1 MAAAVVTVLA
11 IVLFGSA
18 PAASSAASPAS
29 SGGAVP
35 RQVEEEPEQLSAL
48 DAVILGLVE
57 GITEYLPVSSTG
69 HLVVTG
75 ELLDLGTTD
84 ASKAAIDSYTV
95 IIQFG
100 AILAVLILYRKRVAD
115 VLLGVV
121 GRSDSGRR
129 LLIALLVAFLPFGI
143 IGLLFNESVDEHLLK
158 PAPIAVAWIVGGLV
172 ILFLIDRL
180 RRDATIGTALEEIS
194 VRQAAIIGIVQVLAL
209 WPGVS
214 RSLVTIIAA
223 LLVGLRLVAAVEFSF
238 LLGLVTLSSASIF
251 SAVRDGP
258 AVVDAYGLA
267 MPALGIV
274 VAAVSAAAAVTSLV
288 AYLNRRDLKVF
299 GWYRLAI
306 GIATFALIGANV
318 L

>member
-1 MAAAVVTVLA
+1 M
-11 IVLFGSA
+11 
-18 PAASSAASPAS
+18 
-29 SGGAVP
+29 
-35 RQVEEEPEQLSAL
+35 
-48 DAVILGLVE
+48 ILGLVE

-84 ASKAAIDSYTV
+84 ASKKAIDSYTV

-100 AILAVLILYRKRVAD
+100 AILAVLIIYRKRVAD

-121 GRSDSGRR
+121 GRSETGRR
-129 LLIALLVAFLPFGI
+129 MLIALLVAFLPFGI

-158 PAPIAVAWIVGGLV
+158 PAPIAVAWLVGGLV

-180 RRDATIGTALEEIS
+180 RQNATIGTALEEIS

-251 SAVRDGP
+251 SAVKDGP

-267 MPALGIV
+267 MPALGVV
-274 VAAVSAAAAVTSLV
+274 VAAVAAAAAVTSLV

-318 L
+318 I